1 VKPSYF
7 IALRY
12 LFTKK
17 SHTLINVISMISLI
31 SVAVCTGALF
41 IVLSIFNGL
50 QKYVSHN
57 FNSFNADLEIT
68 PKTGK
73 TFVLSDKEIE
83 QIKHIEGVYYTSE
96 VVSDVAVLSFEN
108 RQFIA
113 RIKGVS
119 PDYYRLNHLDTIVYN
134 GRFLLQSGNNYFAVM
149 GSGVA
154 GHLKCSVASFVNNS
168 LTVYYPNR
176 NKKFNPTDP
185 SQNINIQRIT
195 PFGVFISG
203 TDYDASYVLVP
214 LTFARLLM
222 NYTHQI
228 SSFEIGINQHV
239 SAKAVAEKV
248 SAIVGNGFNIKDA
261 YQQEED
267 LYKVMQTEKMAVY
280 LILTF
285 IFLVASFNI
294 IGMIA
299 ILVLDKQKDINVL
312 YSLGADNTMI
322 KRIFMLEGM
331 MITFSGAVLGLIIG
345 GIFCWLQTT
354 FHFIHF
360 GDGSYI
366 LNYYP
371 VQIYGRDIF
380 FILLTVMAISF
391 PATYLPVVKISDRIF
406 KNSSLR

>member
-1 VKPSYF
+1 MKTSFF

-17 SHTLINVISMISLI
+17 SHTLINVISLISLV
-31 SVAVCTGALF
+31 SVVVCTGALF

-50 QKYVSHN
+50 QNYVSHN

-68 PKTGK
+68 PQKGK
-73 TFVLSDKEIE
+73 TFILNDSKIDKIK
-83 QIKHIEGVYYTSE
+83 QIDGVYYASK
-96 VVSDVAVLSFEN
+96 VLSDVAVLSYQN

-119 PDYYRLNHLDTIVYN
+119 PDYYKLKHLDTMVYN
-134 GRFLLQSGNNYFAVM
+134 GRFLLQSGNNYFAVL

-154 GHLKCSVASFVNNS
+154 NRLKCAVSPMVNNALS
-168 LTVYYPNR
+168 VYYPIR
-176 NKKFNPTDP
+176 NKKLNPTDP
-185 SQNINIQRIT
+185 SQNLTVLHIT
-195 PFGVFISG
+195 PFGEFISG
-203 TDYDASYVLVP
+203 TEYDASYIFVSLD
-214 LTFARLLM
+214 FARQLM
-222 NYTHQI
+222 DYPNQI
-228 SSFEIGINQHV
+228 TSLEIGINPDASSNTIV
-239 SAKAVAEKV
+239 KKI
-248 SAIVGNGFNIKDA
+248 SAIIGKGFYVKDA
-261 YQQEED
+261 YQQEAD
-267 LYKVMQTEKMAVY
+267 LYKVMQSEKMAVY

-312 YSLGADNTMI
+312 YSLGANNTMI
-322 KRIFMLEGM
+322 KRVFMLEGM
-331 MITFSGAVLGLIIG
+331 MITFSGAVLGLLIG
-345 GIFCWLQTT
+345 SIFCWMQTT
-354 FHFIHF
+354 FHLIHF
-360 GDGSYI
+360 GDGSYM

-371 VQIYGRDIF
+371 VQIYGKDIF

-391 PATYLPVVKISDRIF
+391 PATYIPVVKISDKLF